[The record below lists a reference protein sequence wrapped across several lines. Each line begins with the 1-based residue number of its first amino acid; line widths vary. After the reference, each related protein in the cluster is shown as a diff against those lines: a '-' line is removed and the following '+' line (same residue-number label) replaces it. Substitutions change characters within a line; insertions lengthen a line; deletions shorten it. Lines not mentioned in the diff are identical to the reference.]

1 MTMLERTVDAR
12 DVREWFDETYRRQ
25 GLSYLRPTEAYRVL
39 VNILEPRP
47 SERLLDVGCGPG
59 HLLREAAAYHLV
71 LAGVDLSPVAVELGM
86 KLVPEADI
94 READATKLPFPD
106 QSFDYVT
113 CIGTLERIPDP
124 ERAILEQIRV
134 AKPSARFCFLVRNA
148 DTLTWRILMEGLKLR
163 NAVGHQGASGKDDW
177 CRLFERCGLTVE
189 RILPDQWPLMW
200 RERAM
205 RRLGL
210 SPSFTR
216 LRRGLRPLR
225 FAGEFIFLLRHG

>member
-1 MTMLERTVDAR
+1 MTRVTSANGSTRPIDAKAFR
-12 DVREWFDETYRRQ
+12 IYVRPKLTACSSTSWN
-25 GLSYLRPTEAYRVL
+25 RV
-39 VNILEPRP
+39 VV
-47 SERLLDVGCGPG
+47 SGSLDVGCGPG
-59 HLLREAAAYHLV
+59 HLLREAAAYG
-71 LAGVDLSPVAVELGM
+71 LALTGADLSPVAVELGM
-86 KLVPEADI
+86 
-94 READATKLPFPD
+94 
-106 QSFDYVT
+106 
-113 CIGTLERIPDP
+113 
-124 ERAILEQIRV
+124 
-134 AKPSARFCFLVRNA
+134 
-148 DTLTWRILMEGLKLR
+148 KLR

-225 FAGEFIFLLRHG
+225 LAGEFIFLLRYG

>member
-1 MTMLERTVDAR
+1 MLERTVDAR

-39 VNILEPRP
+39 VDILEPRRG
-47 SERLLDVGCGPG
+47 ERLLDVGCGPG
-59 HLLREAAAYHLV
+59 HLLREAAAYG
-71 LAGVDLSPVAVELGM
+71 LALTGADLSPVAVELGM
-86 KLVPEADI
+86 
-94 READATKLPFPD
+94 
-106 QSFDYVT
+106 
-113 CIGTLERIPDP
+113 
-124 ERAILEQIRV
+124 
-134 AKPSARFCFLVRNA
+134 
-148 DTLTWRILMEGLKLR
+148 KLR

-177 CRLFERCGLTVE
+177 CRLFKRCGLTVE

-225 FAGEFIFLLRHG
+225 LAGEFIFLLRHG